1 LTGEHQFDSVV
12 AVRSEL
18 FTLDLAVDEV
28 RSLDL
33 TSIGP
38 ERLGRIAIEVGL
50 HIDRMKALHAL
61 IVVEA
66 DRARSW
72 YASGARNVADW
83 LATETGTSHGEAQSR
98 VKLGDT
104 LERSPELKAA
114 VEAGEVSASSA
125 EALHDAIAN
134 PPDGADA
141 DDIAELIDNAKGS
154 GPRDVKAVAEAW
166 KHQHSTETEEDRTR
180 RRFAKRSVTS
190 AAAEDGLIKT
200 TVILP
205 ELESRQFHNSL
216 DHLIGPP
223 VDGDDRTTAQKRA
236 DALIQLCGAYNAGA
250 VTGGRE
256 KPTIIITCTDQ
267 TVAGVSDEPG
277 WTGHGDRIPA
287 DVVRHLAE
295 NAILRRIILA
305 GSVIVDLGTTVRLAT
320 DAQHQALLVRDGGCR
335 WPGCHIP
342 AAWCEADHLSPFP
355 QGPTDL
361 DNLVLWCSHHHHV
374 KHRPGVVV
382 HGDAHDLKIEL
393 HDGTM
398 IACPPRGRTRS
409 ASRSTQAAA

>member
-1 LTGEHQFDSVV
+1 MLVV
-12 AVRSEL
+12 GSEL

-50 HIDRMKALHAL
+50 HIDRMKAAHAL

-83 LATETGTSHGEAQSR
+83 LASETGTSHGEAQSR

-125 EALHDAIAN
+125 EVLHDAIAN
-134 PPDGADA
+134 PPEGADA
-141 DDIAELIDNAKGS
+141 DDINELIDNAKGA
-154 GPRDVKAVAEAW
+154 GPRDTKAVAEAW
-166 KHQHSTETEEDRTR
+166 KHQHSTETDEDRTR
-180 RRFAKRSVTS
+180 RRHAKRSITS
-190 AAAEDGLIKT
+190 GPAEDGLIKT
-200 TVILP
+200 TVVLP

-223 VDGDDRTTAQKRA
+223 VEGDDRTTAQKRA
-236 DALIQLCGAYNAGA
+236 DALIQLSNAYNAGA

-256 KPTIIITCTDQ
+256 KPTIIITCTED
-267 TVAGVSDEPG
+267 TIAGTSDEPG

-287 DVVRHLAE
+287 DVVRRLAE
-295 NAILRRIILA
+295 NAFLRRIVLA
-305 GSVIVDLGTTVRLAT
+305 GSVIIDLGTTVRLAT
-320 DAQHQALLVRDGGCR
+320 EHQYQALLVRDGGCR

-342 AAWCEADHLSPFP
+342 AAWCEADHLIPFP
-355 QGPTDL
+355 DGGPTDL

-374 KHRPGVVV
+374 KHRPGVLV
-382 HGDAHDLKIEL
+382 HGDAPDLKIEL
-393 HDGTM
+393 PDGTM
-398 IACPPRGRTRS
+398 LACPPRGRTVRTTH
-409 ASRSTQAAA
+409 AGRSTQAAA